1 MERLKFKSPQSL
13 GKGKFAEGEVMD
25 SFKFGNPGTLYF
37 MLERDRFTQAPSHY
51 LKIGIVTGDRDVVKR
66 EREHQTGNPRQ
77 IFSHHSIQTPGV
89 QMLETF
95 MHNHFAKLR
104 VKGEWFKV
112 SDSQRDEL
120 IEFAEHRATE
130 MGSHLEAFEF
140 SAQLSDL
147 PVERHHAATIEDS
160 EVVELSS
167 FRRGLLNAHREL
179 LVLRSNKAALAK
191 ALIGL
196 RGVTEFPEAI
206 FKVSNREPSESVS
219 TAKVRKL
226 FPGLVSEFEETKTS
240 WDYSLPFLDSVSVES
255 VESMEVRPIEL
266 EAMEDD
272 PLALHDAYLETWS
285 AIAKSQWDFQVA
297 ESQLLY
303 LCGTAAELSD
313 KEGVLVRWEE
323 KKRISFD
330 KTSFTEKYPDEATQC
345 LSQSAGG
352 ESVAIAEW
360 RAY

>member
-1 MERLKFKSPQSL
+1 
-13 GKGKFAEGEVMD
+13 MD
-25 SFKFGNPGTLYF
+25 SFKFGNPGSLYF

-51 LKIGIVTGDRDVVKR
+51 LKIGIVTGDRDVARR

-89 QMLETF
+89 QMLETL

-112 SDSQRDEL
+112 SESQLDEL
-120 IEFAEHRATE
+120 IDFAEHRATE
-130 MGSHLEAFEF
+130 MGAYLDELEF
-140 SAQLSDL
+140 SANLSDL
-147 PVERHHAATIEDS
+147 PAERHHSAVIEDS
-160 EVVELSS
+160 EVFELSS
-167 FRRGLLNAHREL
+167 IRSALLNVHREL
-179 LVLRSNKAALAK
+179 VVLRSNKAALAK

-196 RGVTEFPEAI
+196 RGVKEFPEAI
-206 FKVSNREPSESVS
+206 FKVSKREPSEAVS

-226 FPGLVSEFEETKTS
+226 FPDLVHEFEETKTS
-240 WDYSLPFLDSVSVES
+240 WDYSLSFLDAESAES
-255 VESMEVRPIEL
+255 VEVRSIEV
-266 EAMEDD
+266 EAFEDD

-285 AIAKSQWDFQVA
+285 AIAKSQWDFQIA
-297 ESQLLY
+297 ESQLLF
-303 LCGTAAELSD
+303 LCGTATELSD
-313 KEGVLVRWEE
+313 KDGTLVSWGQKSRT
-323 KKRISFD
+323 SFD
-330 KTSFTEKYPDEATQC
+330 KSSFTEKYPEEASQC

>member
-1 MERLKFKSPQSL
+1 
-13 GKGKFAEGEVMD
+13 MD
-25 SFKFGNPGTLYF
+25 SFKFGAPGSLYF

-51 LKIGIVTGDRDVVKR
+51 LKIGIVSGDRDVAKR

-77 IFSHHSIQTPGV
+77 IVSHHSIQAPGV

-112 SDSQRDEL
+112 SDSQLDEL
-120 IEFAEHRATE
+120 IDFAEHRATE
-130 MGSHLEAFEF
+130 MGAYLNELEF
-140 SAQLSDL
+140 SAGLSGL
-147 PVERHHAATIEDS
+147 PAERNHTAMIEDN
-160 EVVELSS
+160 EALELGSVRNVALS
-167 FRRGLLNAHREL
+167 AHREL

-196 RGVTEFPEAI
+196 RGVTEFPAAI

-226 FPGLVSEFEETKTS
+226 FPDLVSEFEETKTS
-240 WDYSLPFLDSVSVES
+240 WDYSLPFLESASVDDGEA
-255 VESMEVRPIEL
+255 RPIDL
-266 EAMEDD
+266 EAFEDD

-285 AIAKSQWDFQVA
+285 GIAKWQWDFQIA

-303 LCGTAAELSD
+303 FCGTASELSD
-313 KEGVLVRWEE
+313 KDGVLVSWEQ
-323 KKRISFD
+323 KSRVAFD
-330 KTSFTEKYPDEATQC
+330 KSSFTERYPEEASQC

-352 ESVAIAEW
+352 ESVAVAEW

>member
-1 MERLKFKSPQSL
+1 MERLKFNSLQSL

-37 MLERDRFTQAPSHY
+37 MLERDRFTQASSHY

-104 VKGEWFKV
+104 VKGEWLRV
-112 SDSQRDEL
+112 SDSQLDEL

-130 MGSHLEAFEF
+130 MGAYLDELEF
-140 SAQLSDL
+140 SANLSNL
-147 PVERHHAATIEDS
+147 PAERHHTATIEDN
-160 EVVELSS
+160 EALELGSV
-167 FRRGLLNAHREL
+167 RNAALNAHREL

-196 RGVTEFPEAI
+196 RGVKEFPEAI

-240 WDYSLPFLDSVSVES
+240 WDYSLPFLDSVS

-330 KTSFTEKYPDEATQC
+330 KTSFTEKYPEEASQC